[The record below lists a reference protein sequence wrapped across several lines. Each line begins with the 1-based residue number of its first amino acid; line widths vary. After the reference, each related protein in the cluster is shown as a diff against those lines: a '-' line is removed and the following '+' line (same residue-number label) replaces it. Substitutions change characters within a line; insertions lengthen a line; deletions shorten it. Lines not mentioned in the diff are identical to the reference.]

1 MLWRN
6 VPSRRAIAATLSVCA
21 IVFLIHV
28 VTVGPSAPTQI
39 QHRFPSSR
47 RLAQPERQDAV
58 KREFLHAWTGYR
70 DHAWMADGLR
80 PLSGGRKQQ
89 FCGWSATLVDA
100 LDSLIIMGLDDEF
113 QEALNATLTVDFG
126 GEDVVENCDVNL
138 FESTIRYLGGL
149 MAAYDLSNDER
160 ILPKLIELG
169 DVLHS
174 AFATPNGMPCTVCNL
189 ATTTTKEAAETA
201 ALADVGSLYLE
212 FARLAQVTGDEKYM
226 RTVDMLSGVFAR
238 SQNDSSIPGLW
249 PETVNPRLVD
259 GPQGY
264 DFARRSSRYGLGA
277 MSDSAYEYLVKTH
290 LLIGHTRS
298 VFGTMW
304 HLASR
309 QIKRYLLFRALIPGA
324 NETDVVFPGIA
335 SRSLTGPGGSR
346 SPQTLLETRTEHL
359 ACFAG
364 GMFAMASRIFNNPED
379 LYVGEQITNGCV
391 WAYQNSPSGIMP
403 ETLTLLPCSIN
414 DGRQCDW
421 DDSYWA
427 AESRQSGAGSGTP
440 EEDCIDAYGDCQPS
454 SRFPPG
460 FLQVKDPSYK
470 LRPEAVESV
479 FVMWRVT
486 GDEYWREVGWDMF
499 QSIIEH
505 TRSPFG
511 HAALFSTM
519 EVYQRDTYERGLM
532 VRKVLA
538 RQMDDMESFWFAET
552 LKYFYLLFSD
562 PSLISLDEWVLN
574 TEAHPFRLTRGIRG
588 F

>member
-1 MLWRN
+1 MSWRN
-6 VPSRRAIAATLSVCA
+6 VPPRKLITATLSVCA
-21 IVFLIHV
+21 IIFLFHFL
-28 VTVGPSAPTQI
+28 TAGPSTPTQI
-39 QHRFPSSR
+39 QYKFATT
-47 RLAQPERQDAV
+47 RLAQTERQNAV
-58 KREFLHAWTGYR
+58 KREFLHAWTGYQ
-70 DHAWMADGLR
+70 DHAWMADGLL
-80 PLSGGRKQQ
+80 PLSGGKKHQ

-100 LDSLIIMGLDDEF
+100 LDSLIILGLDEEF
-113 QEALNATLTVDFG
+113 QEALNATLTIDFAQS
-126 GEDVVENCDVNL
+126 VENCNVNL

-149 MAAYDLSNDER
+149 MAAHDLSNDGR

-169 DVLHS
+169 DMLHS
-174 AFATPNGMPCTVCNL
+174 AFNTSNGMPCTMCKL
-189 ATTTTKEAAETA
+189 ATKDAVVESSENA

-212 FARLAQVTGDEKYM
+212 FARLSQVTGDDKYM
-226 RTVDMLSGVFAR
+226 HTVDMLSDVLAR

-249 PETVNPRLVD
+249 PENLSPRLVD
-259 GPQGY
+259 GPQAY
-264 DFARRSSRYGLGA
+264 DFARKSSRYGLGA
-277 MSDSAYEYLVKTH
+277 MSDSAYEYLVKAH
-290 LLIGHTRS
+290 LLVGKTRN
-298 VFGTMW
+298 VYQTMW
-304 HLASR
+304 DLASR

-324 NETDVVFPGIA
+324 NETDIIFPGIA
-335 SRSLTGPGGSR
+335 SRSLGST
-346 SPQTLLETRTEHL
+346 QTLLETRTEHL

-364 GMFAMASRIFNNPED
+364 GMFAMASRIFNNPD
-379 LYVGEQITNGCV
+379 DFHIGEQITNGCV

-403 ETLTLLPCSIN
+403 ETLTLLPCSVN
-414 DGRQCDW
+414 DGLQCAW

-427 AESRQSGAGSGTP
+427 VQSNRP
-440 EEDCIDAYGDCQPS
+440 ENCMNGYCQS
-454 SRFPPG
+454 SRYPPG

-470 LRPEAVESV
+470 LRPEAIESV
-479 FVMWRVT
+479 FIMWRLT
-486 GDEYWREVGWDMF
+486 GDEYWREVGWEMF

-519 EVYQRDTYERGLM
+519 EVYQRDTYDRGLM